1 MASEFLLEY
10 EEVPIL
16 SKFMN
21 VNKFRGF
28 ANRNESLRVA
38 YVDEVET
45 LDKGSSYY
53 SKLVKVDK
61 MEKTKD
67 QVRSISFPH
76 VSELEVLEKSSNL

>member
-1 MASEFLLEY
+1 M
-10 EEVPIL
+10 PIL

-21 VNKFRGF
+21 VNKYRGF

-67 QVRSISFPH
+67 QVLSISFH
-76 VSELEVLEKSSNL
+76 LLMSWTQLVHMADAVI